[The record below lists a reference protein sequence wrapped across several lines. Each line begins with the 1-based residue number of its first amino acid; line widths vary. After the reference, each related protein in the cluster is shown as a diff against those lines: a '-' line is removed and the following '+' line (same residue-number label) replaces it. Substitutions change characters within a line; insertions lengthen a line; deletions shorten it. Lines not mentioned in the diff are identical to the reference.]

1 MSGDRRGGV
10 AELAR
15 RGLRRLVTLGPVER
29 LLISA
34 AALALSML
42 CGAAVVLVAGRAA
55 TCRTAATTLA
65 GVGFCYDPVEVYSV
79 LFNGAFSDT
88 YAVARTLQSTTLL
101 VFTGLSVAVAFRAGL
116 FNIGTQ
122 GQMVSGALATA
133 LGVEAALAL
142 VPATTLGTA
151 VLVAVGLAAGTA
163 VGAAYGAVPGLLKA
177 YADANEVV
185 TTIMLNFVAGN
196 VAFVLVSRRFRNQA
210 SQSVETTPLPEYAR
224 LLPRAFPTGSKFS
237 LAALGLALVLV
248 VGVYALVEHTPL
260 GYDIRVSGRQ
270 PEAAEYG
277 GVDAAATT
285 VKSFCLS
292 GGLAGVAGAVYVLM
306 VQGKWLE
313 GMPALGFDG
322 ITVSILAGNNPLGV
336 GLAALLFG
344 VLKSGSFA
352 LGFQTDVPPELAG
365 VLRGLIV
372 LFVAMPEFFRL
383 VGTRVVDLDPGRRE
397 EPVAADG
404 GESR

>member
-1 MSGDRRGGV
+1 MSRDRLVGAADV
-10 AELAR
+10 AR
-15 RGLRRLVTLGPVER
+15 RGLRRLVALGPVER
-29 LLISA
+29 LLISL
-34 AALALSML
+34 AALALSIV
-42 CGAAVVLVAGRAA
+42 CGAAIVLVAGRAA
-55 TCRTAATTLA
+55 TCQSAATTLA
-65 GVGFCYDPVEVYSV
+65 GVGFCYDPVEVFSV
-79 LFNGAFSDT
+79 LFNGAFSDS

-122 GQMVSGALATA
+122 GQMVLGALGTA
-133 LGVEAALAL
+133 LAVEAVVPF

-151 VLVAVGLAAGTA
+151 VLAAVGLVVGTT
-163 VGAAYGAVPGLLKA
+163 VGAAYGVVPGLLKA

-185 TTIMLNFVAGN
+185 TTIMLNFVASN
-196 VAFVLVSRRFRNQA
+196 VAFVLVSLYFRNQA

-224 LLPRAFPTGSKFS
+224 LLPRLFPTGAKFS
-237 LAALGLALVLV
+237 VAVLGLALALV
-248 VGVYALVEHTPL
+248 VGVYALVEHTSL

-285 VKSFCLS
+285 VKSFGLS
-292 GGLAGVAGAVYVLM
+292 GGLGGVAGAVYVLM

-365 VLRGLIV
+365 VLRGLII

-383 VGTRVVDLDPGRRE
+383 VGTRVVDLGPSRSEDA
-397 EPVAADG
+397 VATDG